1 MVWSVR
7 SLGLSLYWPGFL
19 GAEERAGLLFEAC
32 AVCIRNMQGLYP
44 TPVNQ
49 INKTLL
55 SDCFTAV
62 TF

>member
-44 TPVNQ
+44 TVSWSKQDMLRGRRPHM
-49 INKTLL
+49 
-55 SDCFTAV
+55 A
-62 TF
+62 